1 MPKPTGLPAAALSAL
16 ALAFLLAPSP
26 ALAQKSPKQQAD
38 ELNSQGKQ
46 YFAEKR
52 YEDAYGVFRQAA
64 TLSPEARFFFNMCYA
79 LNFLE
84 RYQDAIQA
92 CEQVPA
98 AEGADAALK
107 EKTDRALA
115 SLREKLAAQQS
126 AGGGGNPTGEDPN
139 GGGGAGGATT
149 GGGGAVTSGGPAT
162 GPATGGAAVA
172 TGAGGGDPFVATEA
186 PPPTDSYQW
195 SVGGDIGFLG
205 NVNASED
212 ESGNPLY
219 AEGGVNL
226 RLFANF
232 IIHQGTRLGVQ
243 GYIGFGALPPNEDYN
258 TDNESL
264 GMFDLGGALF
274 THRPLAGHLYWTPLV
289 GLSLA
294 VRQPQELT
302 QGFISLGSRAEVGF
316 SYVFGPGGEHAF
328 SVTPGFNVYFP
339 SSGEQ
344 ETDFGDPRDA
354 SYYGFDETRAL
365 FALNFGYTYRFS
377 TPFGSTPLITL
388 E

>member
-1 MPKPTGLPAAALSAL
+1 MPTPIRLPSCALAAALLFAV
-16 ALAFLLAPSP
+16 ASP
-26 ALAQKSPKQQAD
+26 ALAQQSPRQQAD
-38 ELNSQGKQ
+38 ELNNQGKQ
-46 YFAEKR
+46 FFAEKR
-52 YEDAYGVFRQAA
+52 YEDAYGKFREAA

-98 AEGADAALK
+98 ADGADAALK

-115 SLREKLAAQQS
+115 SLREKLAAQQQS
-126 AGGGGNPTGEDPN
+126 PGGETVTPVNSG
-139 GGGGAGGATT
+139 GGATT
-149 GGGGAVTSGGPAT
+149 GGDGTGTPVSSGGGATSGQPPAGT
-162 GPATGGAAVA
+162 APP
-172 TGAGGGDPFVATEA
+172 AGGGGPDPFVATQSA
-186 PPPTDSYQW
+186 GPVDGYKW
-195 SVGGDIGFLG
+195 SLGGELGVLG
-205 NVNASED
+205 NLGAAKD
-212 ESGNPLY
+212 EFGNDLYGPSGF
-219 AEGGVNL
+219 NL
-226 RLFANF
+226 RGYVNF
-232 IIHQGTRLGVQ
+232 IIHDSARLGLQ
-243 GYIGFGALPPNEDYN
+243 AYFDIGALPPSD
-258 TDNESL
+258 DNFDDESL
-264 GMFDLGGALF
+264 GLFDLGGAMFL
-274 THRPLAGHLYWTPLV
+274 HLPLAGHLYWTPLV

-294 VRQPQELT
+294 VRQPQELS

-328 SVTPGFNVYFP
+328 SVTPGFDIYFP

-344 ETDFGDPRDA
+344 ETDFGDPRPA

-365 FALNFGYTYRFS
+365 FALNVGYTYRFS

>member
-1 MPKPTGLPAAALSAL
+1 MPTPVRLSAAALAIL
-16 ALAFLLAPSP
+16 FAASP

-38 ELNSQGKQ
+38 DLNTQGKQ

-52 YEDAYGVFRQAA
+52 YEDAYGMFRQAA

-98 AEGADAALK
+98 AEGADAGLK
-107 EKTDRALA
+107 DKTDRALA
-115 SLREKLAAQQS
+115 SLREKQAAQQS
-126 AGGGGNPTGEDPN
+126 TGDGGGATTVADPN
-139 GGGGAGGATT
+139 GGGGGAPPAGGGGTT
-149 GGGGAVTSGGPAT
+149 TSGPTTGPAAGGGGAAT
-162 GPATGGAAVA
+162 TVE
-172 TGAGGGDPFVATEA
+172 GDPFVATESA
-186 PPPTDSYQW
+186 PIDSYQW
-195 SVGGDIGFLG
+195 SVGGDLGFLG
-205 NVNASED
+205 NVNAGED
-212 ESGNPLY
+212 AFGNPLY
-219 AEGGVNL
+219 DSGGINL

-232 IIHQGTRLGVQ
+232 IIHQGTRLGIQ
-243 GYIGFGALPPNEDYN
+243 GYLGIGALPPNKDYN
-258 TDNESL
+258 TDEESL
-264 GMFDLGGALF
+264 GMFDLGGAIF

-294 VRQPQELT
+294 VRQPQELA
-302 QGFISLGSRAEVGF
+302 QGFISLGSRAEVGL
-316 SYVFGPGGEHAF
+316 SYVFGPGSEHAF
-328 SVTPGFNVYFP
+328 SVTPGFNIYFP
-339 SSGEQ
+339 SSGSQ
-344 ETDFGDPRDA
+344 ETDLGGDSRDA

>member
-1 MPKPTGLPAAALSAL
+1 MPSPIRLSAVATL
-16 ALAFLLAPSP
+16 AVLLAGSTGP

-38 ELNSQGKQ
+38 DLNTQGKQ

-52 YEDAYGVFRQAA
+52 YEDAYGMFRQAA

-98 AEGADAALK
+98 AEGADAELK
-107 EKTDRALA
+107 DKTDRALA
-115 SLREKLAAQQS
+115 SLREKQAAQQPS
-126 AGGGGNPTGEDPN
+126 GGDGGGTTAVDPN
-139 GGGGAGGATT
+139 GGGGGTTNGGGGGTPTT
-149 GGGGAVTSGGPAT
+149 GGPTT
-162 GPATGGAAVA
+162 GPAAGGGA
-172 TGAGGGDPFVATEA
+172 GGDGGDPFVATESA
-186 PPPTDSYQW
+186 PPMDSYQW
-195 SVGGDIGFLG
+195 SVGGDLGFLG

-212 ESGNPLY
+212 AFGNPLY
-219 AEGGVNL
+219 DSGGINL

-232 IIHQGTRLGVQ
+232 IVHQGMRLGIQ
-243 GYIGFGALPPNEDYN
+243 GYLGIGALPPNKDYN
-258 TDNESL
+258 TDEESL
-264 GMFDLGGALF
+264 GMFDLGGAIF
-274 THRPLAGHLYWTPLV
+274 THRPLVGHIYWTPLV

-302 QGFISLGSRAEVGF
+302 QGFISLGSRAEVGL
-316 SYVFGPGGEHAF
+316 SYVFGAGGEHAF

-339 SSGEQ
+339 TSGEQ

>member
-1 MPKPTGLPAAALSAL
+1 MPTPTRLPSCALAAALLVAV
-16 ALAFLLAPSP
+16 ASP
-26 ALAQKSPKQQAD
+26 ALGQQSPRQQAD
-38 ELNSQGKQ
+38 ELNNQGKQ
-46 YFAEKR
+46 FFAEKR
-52 YEDAYGVFRQAA
+52 YEDAYGKFREAA

-98 AEGADAALK
+98 ADGADPAIK

-115 SLREKLAAQQS
+115 SLREKLAAQQQAQGGGTTS
-126 AGGGGNPTGEDPN
+126 DGGGTQPAGGGTTGTPVSSGGGATSGSPPTGSAPPAGGGG
-139 GGGGAGGATT
+139 GA
-149 GGGGAVTSGGPAT
+149 
-162 GPATGGAAVA
+162 
-172 TGAGGGDPFVATEA
+172 DPFVATESA
-186 PPPTDSYQW
+186 GPVDSYKW
-195 SVGGDIGFLG
+195 SVGGDLGFLG
-205 NVNASED
+205 NVNAGKDTFGNELYGK
-212 ESGNPLY
+212 SGF
-219 AEGGVNL
+219 NL

-232 IIHQGTRLGVQ
+232 IVNESARLGLQ
-243 GYIGFGALPPNEDYN
+243 GYLGIGSLPANEPTNPD
-258 TDNESL
+258 EAL

-274 THRPLAGHLYWTPLV
+274 WHRPLAGHLYWTPLV

-294 VRQPQELT
+294 VRQPQELA

-316 SYVFGPGGEHAF
+316 SYVFGGGGEHAF
-328 SVTPGFNVYFP
+328 SVTPGFNIYFP
-339 SSGEQ
+339 TSGEQ
-344 ETDFGDPRDA
+344 ETDYGDARSA

-365 FALNFGYTYRFS
+365 FALNIGYTYRFS

>member
-1 MPKPTGLPAAALSAL
+1 MPKPIGLSAAALSAL
-16 ALAFLLAPSP
+16 ALALLVAPSP

-38 ELNSQGKQ
+38 DLNTQGKQ

-98 AEGADAALK
+98 AEGADAGLK
-107 EKTDRALA
+107 EKTDRALV

-126 AGGGGNPTGEDPN
+126 AGGGTPTGEDPN
-139 GGGGAGGATT
+139 GGGGTT
-149 GGGGAVTSGGPAT
+149 TGGGGGAVTTGGPAT
-162 GPATGGAAVA
+162 GPATGAG
-172 TGAGGGDPFVATEA
+172 GAGGAGAGGEDPFVATESA
-186 PPPTDSYQW
+186 NPTDSYQW

-205 NVNASED
+205 NVNAAED
-212 ESGNPLY
+212 TFGNPLY
-219 AEGGVNL
+219 AEGGFNL

-243 GYIGFGALPPNEDYN
+243 GYLGFGALPPNEDYN
-258 TDNESL
+258 TEEESL

-274 THRPLAGHLYWTPLV
+274 TERPLAGHLYWTPLV

-294 VRQPQELT
+294 VRQPQELS

-316 SYVFGPGGEHAF
+316 SYVFGPAGEHAF
-328 SVTPGFNVYFP
+328 SVTPGFNIYFP

-344 ETDFGDPRDA
+344 ETDLGGDARSA

-365 FALNFGYTYRFS
+365 FALNFGYTYRFA

>member
-1 MPKPTGLPAAALSAL
+1 MPTPIRLSAAVL
-16 ALAFLLAPSP
+16 TVLLAASP

-38 ELNSQGKQ
+38 DLNTQGKQ

-52 YEDAYGVFRQAA
+52 YEDAYGMFRQAA

-98 AEGADAALK
+98 AEGADDTLK
-107 EKTDRALA
+107 DKTDRALA
-115 SLREKLAAQQS
+115 SLREKQAAQQS
-126 AGGGGNPTGEDPN
+126 AGGGGGATTVADPN
-139 GGGGAGGATT
+139 AGGGGTTDGGGGTTTSGPTTGPAAGGGGGAATT
-149 GGGGAVTSGGPAT
+149 VE
-162 GPATGGAAVA
+162 
-172 TGAGGGDPFVATEA
+172 GDPFVATESA
-186 PPPTDSYQW
+186 PVDSYQW
-195 SVGGDIGFLG
+195 SVGGELGFLG
-205 NVNASED
+205 NVNAGED
-212 ESGNPLY
+212 EFGNALY
-219 AEGGVNL
+219 DSGGVNL

-243 GYIGFGALPPNEDYN
+243 GYLGFGALPPSD
-258 TDNESL
+258 DNFDQESL

-316 SYVFGPGGEHAF
+316 SYVFGAGGEHAF

-339 SSGEQ
+339 TSGEQ

>member
-1 MPKPTGLPAAALSAL
+1 MPKPIGLSAALATL
-16 ALAFLLAPSP
+16 AVLLAVSPGP

-38 ELNSQGKQ
+38 ELNSEGKQ

-52 YEDAYGVFRQAA
+52 YEEAYGVFRQAA

-98 AEGADAALK
+98 AEGADATLK

-126 AGGGGNPTGEDPN
+126 AGD
-139 GGGGAGGATT
+139 GGGGAGGTTAVDPNGGGAT
-149 GGGGAVTSGGPAT
+149 GGGAVTSGGPAT
-162 GPATGGAAVA
+162 GPAP
-172 TGAGGGDPFVATEA
+172 AGGGGAPPATGEDPFVATESAA
-186 PPPTDSYQW
+186 PVDSYQW

-212 ESGNPLY
+212 EFGNPLY
-219 AEGGVNL
+219 GEGGANL

-243 GYIGFGALPPNEDYN
+243 GYLGFGALPPSDDNF
-258 TDNESL
+258 DNESL

-274 THRPLAGHLYWTPLV
+274 THRPLTGHLYWTPLV

-302 QGFISLGSRAEVGF
+302 QGFISLGSRAEVGL

-328 SVTPGFNVYFP
+328 SVTPGFNIYFP
-339 SSGEQ
+339 TSGEQ
-344 ETDFGDPRDA
+344 ETDLGDPRDA

>member
-1 MPKPTGLPAAALSAL
+1 MPKPIGLSAALAVLVASA
-16 ALAFLLAPSP
+16 SP
-26 ALAQKSPKQQAD
+26 ALAQKSPRQQAD
-38 ELNSQGKQ
+38 ELNTQGKQ

-52 YEDAYGVFRQAA
+52 YEDAYGMFRQAA

-115 SLREKLAAQQS
+115 SLREKLAAQQAAS
-126 AGGGGNPTGEDPN
+126 GGPTDGGGGTTAVDPGAGGGT
-139 GGGGAGGATT
+139 TT
-149 GGGGAVTSGGPAT
+149 GDGGAVTST
-162 GPATGGAAVA
+162 GPATRPATGGGGGAPA
-172 TGAGGGDPFVATEA
+172 AGDDPFIATEA
-186 PPPTDSYQW
+186 APIDSYQW
-195 SVGGDIGFLG
+195 SVGGDFGVLG
-205 NVNASED
+205 NVNAGED
-212 ESGNPLY
+212 AFGNPLY
-219 AEGGVNL
+219 AEGGFNL

-232 IIHQGTRLGVQ
+232 IVHQGTRLGVQ
-243 GYIGFGALPPNEDYN
+243 GYLGFGALPPSD
-258 TDNESL
+258 DNFDDEAL

-294 VRQPQELT
+294 VRQPQELS
-302 QGFISLGSRAEVGF
+302 QGFISLGSRAEVGL

-328 SVTPGFNVYFP
+328 SVTPGFNIYFP

-344 ETDFGDPRDA
+344 EHELTGEARDA
-354 SYYGFDETRAL
+354 SYYGFDETRAV
-365 FALNFGYTYRFS
+365 FALNVGYTYRFS